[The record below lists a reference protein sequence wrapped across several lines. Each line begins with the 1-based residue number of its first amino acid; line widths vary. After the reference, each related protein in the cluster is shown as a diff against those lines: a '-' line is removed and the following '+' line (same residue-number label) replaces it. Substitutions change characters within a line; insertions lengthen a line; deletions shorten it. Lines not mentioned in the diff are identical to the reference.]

1 MPSPKGN
8 HMTIAVF
15 RKDDV
20 LVAATPPDSLEK
32 MMPIWNGDPTKTLAG
47 KPSYQIVRSR
57 TQMRP
62 GEPTHFAWYVEP
74 LMSDAAQRRPAAP
87 NAKRKKPNQDIAGLL
102 RREGFGAMKG
112 IGGSFA
118 FAAGDADFLL
128 RMTIYAPEPSKYFGS
143 FRMLAFQQTD
153 KSNLTPPAW
162 VPGELNSCILARM
175 NIRAAFDAF
184 ASLFDEMA
192 AEGEKGTFE
201 EVLAAIKKKP
211 GVDMRKEIIDQ
222 FVGDIV
228 TVSDWAAPITVKSER
243 GMAIGTI
250 KDQAIV
256 GDALARSMRTDPLVR
271 KRDVFGATSWEVKG
285 TAKPVKPGETPP
297 PPPPDAALCVTNNK
311 FYVATNSALLDKV
324 LGPQNGPPLKDRE
337 DFKRVQAFWDQAAGA
352 NPCLRMF
359 SRMSEDFRV
368 SYELWKTNQLEK
380 AESIYC
386 RLLAKWAKNGHMPL
400 DGHKLPDYSQIGK
413 YFGSAGV
420 QINPYGDGWDIVGFA
435 LKP

>member
-1 MPSPKGN
+1 
-8 HMTIAVF
+8 
-15 RKDDV
+15 
-20 LVAATPPDSLEK
+20 
-32 MMPIWNGDPTKTLAG
+32 
-47 KPSYQIVRSR
+47 
-57 TQMRP
+57 
-62 GEPTHFAWYVEP
+62 
-74 LMSDAAQRRPAAP
+74 
-87 NAKRKKPNQDIAGLL
+87 
-102 RREGFGAMKG
+102 
-112 IGGSFA
+112 
-118 FAAGDADFLL
+118 
-128 RMTIYAPEPSKYFGS
+128 MTIYAPEPSKYFGS

-153 KSNLTPPAW
+153 KSDLTPPAW

-228 TVSDWAAPITVKSER
+228 TVSDWAAPITIKSER

-250 KDQAIV
+250 KDQKIV